1 MARGFVNVGAPK
13 KEDLST
19 LNSHVSNKS
28 NPHGVT
34 KSQVGLGNVPNVAT
48 NDQTPTYTQASSLAN
63 LTSGEKLSVSFGKIM
78 KAIADFITHK
88 NSTSNPHRV
97 TAAQAGAVPT
107 SRKVNGKALS
117 ADITLTAADVSA
129 DASGAA
135 TTVQN
140 NLNSHTGNTSNPHSV
155 TKSQVGLG
163 NVPNVAT
170 NDQTPTFTTASSR
183 ANIATGEK
191 LYVILGKIAKYFAD
205 LKTVA
210 FTGSYTD
217 LSNKPTIPAAVTV
230 DSALSSSSTNPVQ
243 NKIINSALAGK
254 AASSHNQAART
265 ITAGTFAGQVVANSS
280 GETYSNYCL
289 RNTRLASADTNPT
302 VNGEICWTYG

>member
-34 KSQVGLGNVPNVAT
+34 KAQVGLSNVPNVAT

-88 NSTSNPHRV
+88 NSTSNPHNV
-97 TAAQAGAVPT
+97 TASQAGAVPT
-107 SRKVNGKALS
+107 TRKVNNKALS
-117 ADITLTAADVSA
+117 ADITLAASD
-129 DASGAA
+129 
-135 TTVQN
+135 
-140 NLNSHTGNTSNPHSV
+140 
-155 TKSQVGLG
+155 VGLG

-170 NDQTPTFTTASSR
+170 NDQTPTFTAASSR
-183 ANIATGEK
+183 ANIASGEK
-191 LYVILGKIAKYFAD
+191 LSVILGKIAKYFTD

-210 FTGSYTD
+210 FTGKYTD
-217 LSNKPTIPAAVTV
+217 LSDLPTIPAAVTV
-230 DSALSSSSTNPVQ
+230 DTAMSSTSTNPVQ
-243 NKIINSALAGK
+243 NKVVNTALAGK
-254 AASSHNQAART
+254 AASSHTQAAST
-265 ITAGTFAGQVVANSS
+265 ITAGTFAGQMVANSS

>member
-34 KSQVGLGNVPNVAT
+34 KTQVGLGNVPNVAT

-88 NSTSNPHRV
+88 NSTSNPHNV

-107 SRKVNGKALS
+107 TRKVNNKALS
-117 ADITLTAADVSA
+117 ADITLAASD
-129 DASGAA
+129 
-135 TTVQN
+135 
-140 NLNSHTGNTSNPHSV
+140 
-155 TKSQVGLG
+155 VGLG

-170 NDQTPTFTTASSR
+170 NDQTPTFTAASSR
-183 ANIATGEK
+183 ANIASGEK
-191 LYVILGKIAKYFAD
+191 LSVILGKIAKYFTD

-210 FTGSYTD
+210 FTGSYND
-217 LSNKPTIPAAVTV
+217 LSDTPTLPAAVTV
-230 DSALSSSSTNPVQ
+230 DAALSSTSTNPVQ
-243 NKIINSALAGK
+243 NKVVNAALEGK
-254 AASSHNQAART
+254 AASSHNQAAST